1 MAVKSEFYCVKC
13 GRFQPRK
20 EFYLNYNEYLKEYN
34 DGRMLYCISCAKE
47 ISRDIMSRY
56 WNVQTNKDDKLSY
69 ELGIRA
75 TCTFF
80 MMPYLNEAMNIV
92 RDNEINSTKPKDW
105 NYVYQYMVAIKE
117 LEIPKEYWNDLSCNN
132 FMAIDLLHVAKTTQ
146 NGDTELLT
154 NLNRD
159 WGIQDCIEDYLFLEE
174 RFKIYTEN
182 ETPNST
188 MINVIRY
195 LCQAELD
202 VRKLKNNNA
211 DINEITKAE
220 KRVTD
225 YYVKLK
231 LDDFKFNKSKS
242 EQEKLIEQ
250 WANITENMEPI
261 EWEDENLKDR
271 LGIDEDYDD
280 IMRAMSNKIVGTK
293 EYPTLTLEDAVK
305 EKNNKKKKGRKK

>member
-1 MAVKSEFYCVKC
+1 
-13 GRFQPRK
+13 
-20 EFYLNYNEYLKEYN
+20 
-34 DGRMLYCISCAKE
+34 
-47 ISRDIMSRY
+47 
-56 WNVQTNKDDKLSY
+56 
-69 ELGIRA
+69 
-75 TCTFF
+75 
-80 MMPYLNEAMNIV
+80 
-92 RDNEINSTKPKDW
+92 
-105 NYVYQYMVAIKE
+105 
-117 LEIPKEYWNDLSCNN
+117 
-132 FMAIDLLHVAKTTQ
+132 
-146 NGDTELLT
+146 
-154 NLNRD
+154 
-159 WGIQDCIEDYLFLEE
+159 
-174 RFKIYTEN
+174 
-182 ETPNST
+182 
-188 MINVIRY
+188 